1 VIRLHEAIKGFSQ
14 GVTGK
19 AVLWGDLG
27 VFIGIISQ
35 P

>member
-1 VIRLHEAIKGFSQ
+1 VIRLHEAIKGFSH
-14 GVTGK
+14 GITGK
-19 AVLWGDLG
+19 VVLWGDLG